1 MRIHS
6 TVSDFEIAQESEA
19 APWIAVTSPAEAAA
33 AYGGTVSQLQKK
45 RAQRTG
51 PFSFRHRV
59 EDIGP
64 ITLSDIDIGS
74 EFCANGGEQ
83 RSTYFVTVVRHGRLE
98 VLRAAGP
105 AVTIAGEAA
114 IISPQEDTTVRWTAG
129 TKALCLQIDRH
140 TIEEALSDALGR
152 QTVAHVEFGPTLST
166 TTTAGRAWTTMLAM
180 LTQQFLHRDGVLHR
194 PMTAM
199 PFIDSLVRGLLIA
212 ADHPH
217 RHEVDD
223 GRCRHSMPKTIRTAI
238 DIIEARPHLPMTVSS
253 LAAQSN
259 ISVRSLQQGFRRTLG
274 TTPMAYLREVRLR
287 RAHRA
292 LLDSDPTTATVLS
305 IANQWGFTNIG
316 RFAAMHAARYGETP
330 STTLGRCRVRAR
342 T

>member
-1 MRIHS
+1 
-6 TVSDFEIAQESEA
+6 
-19 APWIAVTSPAEAAA
+19 
-33 AYGGTVSQLQKK
+33 
-45 RAQRTG
+45 
-51 PFSFRHRV
+51 
-59 EDIGP
+59 
-64 ITLSDIDIGS
+64 
-74 EFCANGGEQ
+74 
-83 RSTYFVTVVRHGRLE
+83 
-98 VLRAAGP
+98 
-105 AVTIAGEAA
+105 
-114 IISPQEDTTVRWTAG
+114 
-129 TKALCLQIDRH
+129 
-140 TIEEALSDALGR
+140 
-152 QTVAHVEFGPTLST
+152 
-166 TTTAGRAWTTMLAM
+166 
-180 LTQQFLHRDGVLHR
+180 
-194 PMTAM
+194 M

-223 GRCRHSMPKTIRTAI
+223 GRCPHSMPKTIRTAI